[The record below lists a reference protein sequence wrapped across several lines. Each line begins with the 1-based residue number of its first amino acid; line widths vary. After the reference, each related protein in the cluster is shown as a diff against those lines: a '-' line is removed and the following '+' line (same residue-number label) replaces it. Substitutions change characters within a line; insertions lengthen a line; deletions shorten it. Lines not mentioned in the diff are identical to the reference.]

1 MALRLTPVDYDPFSP
16 MTTSVAQVPQGPQL
30 TPVDYDPF
38 AEDTAPPALT
48 PVDYDPFEADQGI
61 LSAATNIGR
70 GIAERAGQL
79 AGGGLRFIG
88 QTAKEAGDYLEER
101 VPLGRV
107 EFGPDG
113 VSYRASRPEDAKA
126 ESPLVTAG
134 RALSATD
141 AGYEPGTTWEQV
153 KDRPLRNFLPFAIEQ
168 GLVSV
173 PDMAAVLVNLPGY
186 VAARTGE
193 IGQTRAEN
201 DQRDN
206 ATVADFVKAA
216 PASIG
221 SALLERFGAR
231 GMLGLDDVAA
241 RRVRDVLAETAKAG
255 AKEGLTEAGQEAVE
269 YAGGTVGTQAGF
281 DPTQAADQAL
291 AGFVGGAPFGAGV
304 RGVGATMEARAA
316 RQAEGPYAP
325 EPAPRQ
331 DTPLA
336 LPPPAYTRGDGF
348 VMGAQPVEVTQDI
361 SRRQKAA
368 SKLTDQIR
376 KEQDPAKRDT
386 LIASLRDENR
396 AIAELRRQN
405 TPSQPAGMDV
415 REVAT
420 DRPAPQTE
428 ALYDDTGQQ
437 IGRWNPVTGEIVRG
451 DAAPAQ
457 TAGPVAEPLPA
468 PVTPA
473 DVASPLETRDI
484 SEGKALIGE
493 LLGESPQDAAPTR
506 PPEMGGQIAEAT
518 QAQEAAREAEIE
530 AAARRADPDAFLMQ
544 QELTTRRD
552 LYRQLLDR
560 SRAEAVQDMES
571 GMITEDAATA
581 GIDAEIGRLQ
591 DRIPGATPRNA
602 KKYRARIAD
611 LEQQRANLATRFQTE
626 RATVIGQASA
636 ADTPQAARFR
646 EIILNLDEQLQQV
659 GQRIATARRGVSASE
674 VPPPATAISETAP
687 APLIMMPSSGKPYP
701 AAGTAR
707 RAIRARPDL
716 AGRDLDV
723 VQIEGGWALRERPSA
738 EASRAAPA
746 IIETPADMRVVSQ
759 VVNTEPS
766 DAQKAAGNYRKA
778 HVKLGGLDIAIETPR
793 GATRSGVD
801 PDGQPWSVTQPAD
814 YGYIKRSQG
823 ADGDQLDVYVGPE
836 PQAQQVYVIDQRD
849 ANTGQFDELK
859 VMMGFPSQDQAV
871 QTYQAA
877 FSDGRA
883 GERMGAVTPMSMDQ
897 FRAWLKDG
905 DTTKPV
911 ASQQMPTPT
920 PAPAERSPAPA
931 QVQPPAAVA
940 SPPSGAPIAETPR
953 QRLDR
958 AFNAAIDESMAR
970 PEGPT
975 IAVTVP
981 TSDGSERTIKVA
993 RNTMMI
999 RAMRDR
1005 MADDLR
1011 AAPTLAAPKAEGFG
1025 LLTELPVDPD
1035 IIDGGRAT
1043 TPDAPQP
1050 AAPAA
1055 SPAQTSEAFRDPA
1068 RNMAQVGAVGNRSPG
1083 EAQPQPD
1090 AAAERRGER
1099 QATSPRVTD
1108 AFAAAAPEIE
1118 RNLRARLDRLGLS
1131 DRVGLRVTD
1140 MIRSLVTGQDVPGA
1154 IGMYSSTG
1162 AQRLI
1167 QVSTAAPSPDAILHH
1182 EALHAMREMGL
1193 FSEREWQ
1200 VLDRAAKADRERTAR
1215 IERAYAGQLDGMDP
1229 ADRADILTEEVI
1241 ADMYADWSQGRLQAQ
1256 GALETLFQR
1265 IRNFLRALRNALAG
1279 NGFRTERDVFQAMD
1293 RGEIGSREEL
1303 PPIEPAE
1310 RTQAEEEAGPER
1322 MAVSGAANRTGVP
1335 PGLDLST
1342 PRRSVVEVL
1351 DDSTLPILQRLKQGG
1366 KPDAIA
1372 EQVDR
1377 WRAVLQDQFLP
1388 LLRTQAKVEAATGRK
1403 LDVSSDP
1410 YLQQELSSG
1419 RIGARLEDLTEQ
1431 HVRPLY
1437 EDLHAAGISVE
1448 DLEAYLYARHAPERN
1463 KRISSINPK
1472 FGPGEGSGMTDADA
1486 AAIIRGVKA
1495 SGKQAA
1501 YEAAAKRVDAIL
1513 NMALETRVQAGLLSR
1528 QEADAWKATYQH
1540 YVPLRGKAELDP
1552 EAAADR
1558 PSTGGSGVT
1567 VRGRESYRAFG
1578 RETKAADILAYSIMQ
1593 AEEAI
1598 LRAETNEV
1606 AKAFYQLAK
1615 DNPDAGLWQAD
1626 KVEMRPVLD
1635 KASGQVRYQR
1645 SSQIS
1650 AEDKDYTVTAKIDG
1664 KEHRVTLNRENP
1676 VAIRLA
1682 SAMRNLDGSQFGAWV
1697 RTVGSINRYL
1707 STVNTTLNPEFMIV
1721 NAFRDLQTAGIN
1733 LQQFDIPKLT
1743 RNTLKDYPAALKASM
1758 KGSFGRRGGD
1768 AWSKW
1773 FQEYRASGAPV
1784 SFNRMEDVNTIRS
1797 RIRADFAA
1805 AGPGLSARKA
1815 WRTTWGTIEKL
1826 NMGVEQAVRL
1836 AAYKNAR
1843 EAGMSVERAAS
1854 LAKNMTVNFNRK
1866 GSAGPIIN
1874 SLYLF
1879 YNAGVQGT
1887 AALLSA
1893 AKSPRVRKVLY
1904 GAVLAGA
1911 ALEIYNQ
1918 MAGDDDD
1925 DGEAFYRKISEND
1938 KQRNLIVM
1946 LPGRGGEHIKIP
1958 LPYGYNVF
1966 YTLGRLAI
1974 ATATGEKNAA
1984 RAGVDLLTAT
1994 LDSFNPIGGSGSLL
2008 NIIAPT
2014 IADPVVDLT
2023 RNRDY
2028 ADRPIMPEPSPYT
2041 TPEPDSSTY
2050 WNNVSTPSKAFT
2062 SWLNEATGGDDVQP
2076 GAIDISPETLDYMAG
2091 FATGAAGSFF
2101 GRIVDL
2107 GAKMF
2112 DPQGEITANDLPLTR
2127 KVLGGKPGWYDKSAF
2142 YERAKQVDKAV
2153 DFLKRYED
2161 AGNMD
2166 AADRYAAEKANLLD
2180 MEKPV
2185 RQTRKVLSDIRKE
2198 RAALR
2203 QDLDEGRISRDA
2215 YNTEMKTLKDD
2226 EQQELTSFNA
2236 DYLSW
2241 VGQ

>member
-1 MALRLTPVDYDPFSP
+1 MLFR
-16 MTTSVAQVPQGPQL
+16 
-30 TPVDYDPF
+30 
-38 AEDTAPPALT
+38 
-48 PVDYDPFEADQGI
+48 
-61 LSAATNIGR
+61 
-70 GIAERAGQL
+70 
-79 AGGGLRFIG
+79 
-88 QTAKEAGDYLEER
+88 
-101 VPLGRV
+101 
-107 EFGPDG
+107 
-113 VSYRASRPEDAKA
+113 SR
-126 ESPLVTAG
+126 
-134 RALSATD
+134 
-141 AGYEPGTTWEQV
+141 
-153 KDRPLRNFLPFAIEQ
+153 
-168 GLVSV
+168 
-173 PDMAAVLVNLPGY
+173 
-186 VAARTGE
+186 
-193 IGQTRAEN
+193 
-201 DQRDN
+201 
-206 ATVADFVKAA
+206 
-216 PASIG
+216 
-221 SALLERFGAR
+221 
-231 GMLGLDDVAA
+231 
-241 RRVRDVLAETAKAG
+241 
-255 AKEGLTEAGQEAVE
+255 EGLTEAAQQAVTE
-269 YAGGTVGTQAGF
+269 TAASLASGNDLFTAERGMRVLESGVQGGLAGGAMGGAAGVTPDRAQAAPTVQAVPDGAVPAGKVIGTDPFADLTPAAETQA
-281 DPTQAADQAL
+281 PPEVVPVERVT
-291 AGFVGGAPFGAGV
+291 V
-304 RGVGATMEARAA
+304 
-316 RQAEGPYAP
+316 AP
-325 EPAPRQ
+325 EPQ
-331 DTPLA
+331 
-336 LPPPAYTRGDGF
+336 
-348 VMGAQPVEVTQDI
+348 
-361 SRRQKAA
+361 
-368 SKLTDQIR
+368 
-376 KEQDPAKRDT
+376 
-386 LIASLRDENR
+386 
-396 AIAELRRQN
+396 
-405 TPSQPAGMDV
+405 QPASV
-415 REVAT
+415 TE
-420 DRPAPQTE
+420 PAQTE
-428 ALYDDTGQQ
+428 PLFDEAGQQ

-493 LLGESPQDAAPTR
+493 LLGESPQRPVSIEATAAP
-506 PPEMGGQIAEAT
+506 
-518 QAQEAAREAEIE
+518 AQKLGIAARQEPPQDAVTEPVTLPARAPEIAPQTEVAQAPAE
-530 AAARRADPDAFLMQ
+530 
-544 QELTTRRD
+544 
-552 LYRQLLDR
+552 
-560 SRAEAVQDMES
+560 VQ
-571 GMITEDAATA
+571 A
-581 GIDAEIGRLQ
+581 L
-591 DRIPGATPRNA
+591 PATPSPA
-602 KKYRARIAD
+602 
-611 LEQQRANLATRFQTE
+611 
-626 RATVIGQASA
+626 
-636 ADTPQAARFR
+636 P
-646 EIILNLDEQLQQV
+646 
-659 GQRIATARRGVSASE
+659 ASE
-674 VPPPATAISETAP
+674 VPTAP
-687 APLIMMPSSGKPYP
+687 TLY
-701 AAGTAR
+701 R
-707 RAIRARPDL
+707 RADGAPYGSEKSAALSARQRADL
-716 AGRDLDV
+716 KGRDLEP

-746 IIETPADMRVVSQ
+746 IIETPADMRVASQ

-778 HVKLGGLDIAIETPR
+778 HVRLGGLDIAIETPR

-823 ADGDQLDVYVGPE
+823 ADGDQLDVYVGPD

-911 ASQQMPTPT
+911 ASQQMATPT

-940 SPPSGAPIAETPR
+940 SPPSGALSPEVSASAEADPIAFRASANRPQSNIAGMER
-953 QRLDR
+953 QARDTAITDFVRQVQQDAAGEAALDLGVTTIADRIKADTGIDVAGFTHVLDR
-958 AFNAAIDESMAR
+958 SGVRHAIKQHGDPKREAAR
-970 PEGPT
+970 GQ
-975 IAVTVP
+975 
-981 TSDGSERTIKVA
+981 
-993 RNTMMI
+993 
-999 RAMRDR
+999 
-1005 MADDLR
+1005 
-1011 AAPTLAAPKAEGFG
+1011 
-1025 LLTELPVDPD
+1025 LPVTEADFALLPEVLANPD
-1035 IIDGGRAT
+1035 TIENAGKTKQGRDAIRYSKAIGDQIFYVEEVRTGRKRLAPVTMYKRPIDGGRAT

-1055 SPAQTSEAFRDPA
+1055 SPAQTPEAFRDPLP
-1068 RNMAQVGAVGNRSPG
+1068 NMAQAEAVGNRKRPSVSPAARQGKAEDLASFLARNGGIRDDEGHSLRKLRNLQRMTQHGPMVRAKGGLSIDDAG
-1083 EAQPQPD
+1083 EALWQEGFFGPPD
-1090 AAAERRGER
+1090 TIDRPTEAQVLDMLERLQTERRVYRPEEGRAIASNTSDARAADMNQAARDDIRGIAREIGERLSQAEIDEIVDIMGERGIDADTAVSDYVERKAIVEADRNAAEAEDDTYAEDIPFEGLASDSRQSGASIQGRTAVAGAASGVGEGGSPSAEGQGAGRGQGQPVTLRTER
-1099 QATSPRVTD
+1099 TDQGDQFVLPGATRIQDSGRPLRGRGPQRAADEGLFAPPSGKQDELFSFSPQVTD
-1108 AFAAAAPEIE
+1108 RFTAAAPEIE

-1154 IGMYSSTG
+1154 VGMYSSTD

-1167 QVSTAAPSPDAILHH
+1167 QVSTAAPSPGAILHH

-1200 VLDRAAKADRERTAR
+1200 VLDRTAKADRERTAK

-1229 ADRADILTEEVI
+1229 AARADILTEEVI
-1241 ADMYADWSQGRLQAQ
+1241 ADMYADWSDGRLQAQ

-1310 RTQAEEEAGPER
+1310 RTQAENEARVER
-1322 MAVSGAANRTGVP
+1322 MAISSAANRTGLP

-1351 DDSTLPILQRLKQGG
+1351 NDSTLPILRRLKQGG

-1377 WRAVLQDQFLP
+1377 WRATLQDQFLP

-1437 EDLHAAGISVE
+1437 EDMHAAGISVE

-1486 AAIIRGVKA
+1486 AAIIKGVKA

-1501 YEAAAKRVDAIL
+1501 YDAAAKRVDAIL

-1552 EAAADR
+1552 EVAADR

-1635 KASGQVRYQR
+1635 KVSGQVRYQR

-1707 STVNTTLNPEFMIV
+1707 STVNTTLNPEFMVV

-1758 KGSFGRRGGD
+1758 KGSFGQRGGD

-1784 SFNRMEDVNTIRS
+1784 SFNRMEDINAIRS

-1815 WRTTWGTIEKL
+1815 WRGVWGTIENL

-1911 ALEIYNQ
+1911 MLEIYNQ

-2127 KVLGGKPGWYDKSAF
+2127 KVLGGKPGWYDKAAF
-2142 YERAKQVDKAV
+2142 YERAKQVDEAV

-2185 RQTRKVLSDIRKE
+2185 RQTRKALSDIRKE

-2203 QDLDEGRISRDA
+2203 QDLDLGNIARDA
-2215 YNTEMKTLKDD
+2215 YDKEMEALKAD
-2226 EQQELTSFNA
+2226 EQAELSAFNR
-2236 DYLSW
+2236 DYLEW
-2241 VGQ
+2241 VGKD